1 MHIIG
6 RHTLYVTSGNNCF
19 KYTVN
24 RGKIQRRVFL
34 CWLAVRK
41 IPDTDVAVL
50 GISFCGTGALTCKL
64 LFLTGTQHRKRY
76 VNLSA
81 IGEILWNYVCEG
93 LLGAHAFTGFDTVS
107 AFHGFG
113 KTKVLKLL
121 MNNYICCAAMQQLGT
136 TFDLADIISTC
147 EKAVCVIIYGY
158 PQQTEVNVV
167 RHLMFGCKTTDPSRL
182 PPCHDVLV
190 HQIQR
195 ANYQSFIWRSSMEA
209 ETEIPSPADN
219 RWANQGSSITIKW
232 MSISP
237 APNALIEIIHCSC
250 KRFCGDTSCNKNNL
264 KCTNLCKCSKEQ
276 CINQQNQEEADR
288 DSDFE

>member
-1 MHIIG
+1 
-6 RHTLYVTSGNNCF
+6 
-19 KYTVN
+19 
-24 RGKIQRRVFL
+24 
-34 CWLAVRK
+34 
-41 IPDTDVAVL
+41 
-50 GISFCGTGALTCKL
+50 
-64 LFLTGTQHRKRY
+64 
-76 VNLSA
+76 
-81 IGEILWNYVCEG
+81 
-93 LLGAHAFTGFDTVS
+93 
-107 AFHGFG
+107 
-113 KTKVLKLL
+113 
-121 MNNYICCAAMQQLGT
+121 MQQLGT
-136 TFDLADIISTC
+136 TFELDDIISQC
-147 EKAVCVIIYGY
+147 EKAVCVMYSY

-195 ANYQSFIWRSSMEA
+195 ANYQSFIRRSLEA

-219 RWANQGSSITIKW
+219 GWVVQGSSITIKW

-250 KRFCGDTSCNKNNL
+250 ERFCGDTSRCSCNKNNL

-276 CINQQNQEEADR
+276 CINQQNQDEADI